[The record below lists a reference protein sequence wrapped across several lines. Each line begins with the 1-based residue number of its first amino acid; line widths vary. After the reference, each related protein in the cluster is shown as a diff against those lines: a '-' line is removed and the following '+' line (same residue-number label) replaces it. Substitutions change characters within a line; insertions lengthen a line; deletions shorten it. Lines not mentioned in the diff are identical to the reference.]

1 MANFRD
7 IIVFDFETGGANPH
21 TCQPTQIAAV
31 AIHARKLELQPGGE
45 FNSEM
50 RPIIDD
56 DKAIEAGVAPLEDK
70 ALEFTRK
77 TRKEL
82 AKAPL
87 PKTVWKK
94 FSKFCDQY
102 NWKNTSY
109 YAPIAA
115 GYNINGYDMP
125 IVERLCQQYGPI
137 DEKKGRQKI
146 FNPIFTIDVMQHIYC
161 WFENNQDVKGYSM
174 DYMRDYFGMGQESK
188 DNAHDALQDV
198 KDTANLMIKFLKL
211 QRSLLK
217 KVKFEKAFADGNVYV

>member
-31 AIHARKLELQPGGE
+31 AIHARKLELQPGGV

-70 ALEFTRK
+70 ALEITRK
-77 TRKEL
+77 TREGL

-87 PKTVWKK
+87 PKGVWKK
-94 FSKFCDQY
+94 FGKFCDKY
-102 NWKNTSY
+102 NFKKTSWT
-109 YAPIAA
+109 APIAA

-125 IVERLCQQYGPI
+125 IVERMCQQYGPL
-137 DEKKGRQKI
+137 DEKKNCQKI

-174 DYMRDYFGMGQESK
+174 DYMRDYFGMSNESK
-188 DNAHDALQDV
+188 ENAHDALQDV

-211 QRSLLK
+211 QRNLLK
-217 KVKFEKAFADGNVYV
+217 KVKFEKAFAKGETYV

>member
-70 ALEFTRK
+70 ALEITRK

-94 FSKFCDQY
+94 LSKVCDQY